1 MKFSDLWKVAGCK
14 RPQEDV
20 VVGHFG
26 FWVSVMPLGG
36 DPTGGVDVYNHV
48 IG

>member
-1 MKFSDLWKVAGCK
+1 MEFSDLWEVAGCK

-26 FWVSVMPLGG
+26 FCYTPRRGPDGRCWMFI
-36 DPTGGVDVYNHV
+36 TM
-48 IG
+48 